1 MYNNFDFK
9 EMEKASREQLA
20 KIYSDSLRSQEYLN
34 EELVNETY
42 KKVRKILEC
51 PEMEKC
57 HPYLYSLD
65 MDDFNDEDVEKI
77 NKIYDLGV
85 NRGMIQKDGD
95 EEDDAEA
102 TDDVKKCDY
111 DDTSLCGGPEDS
123 ITSQPMNPQP
133 MQRRPIYTVMYSAQ
147 KDGYGT
153 MGQFYSMAQSIEG
166 AKEDCV
172 NQMTANGYDDIM
184 IMAVDQNFQGVED
197 DITDNV
203 DHSLDNVSPNG
214 VEPDAETIKEDDSEE
229 YLKQETG
236 DESSDSDS
244 KGTTEGNGEGTAEG
258 DAEEKQE
265 TSENDDE
272 SEDKNAEGDEESVE
286 ETPAEDNSGEEET
299 EDGENQGSED
309 GEEEEEEKERDAD
322 NSEETEDGESEN
334 TEETKDEET
343 TEDEEEPKEE
353 KLTAEE
359 KTAMATIYTKTFK
372 EVLKK
377 TGLEKSVDD
386 MTLEERTDFYQK
398 LSEKWDKNDPSDFMT
413 DKDQEKLNKLVVK
426 SEGK

>member
-85 NRGMIQKDGD
+85 DRGMIQKDGD

-236 DESSDSDS
+236 DESSDSE
-244 KGTTEGNGEGTAEG
+244 GTTEGNDEG

-286 ETPAEDNSGEEET
+286 ETPAEDNSGVEET

-309 GEEEEEEKERDAD
+309 SEEEEEEKERDAD

-334 TEETKDEET
+334 TEETEDEET

>member
-65 MDDFNDEDVEKI
+65 MDNFNDEDVEKI

-85 NRGMIQKDGD
+85 DRGMIQKDSD

-133 MQRRPIYTVMYSAQ
+133 MHRRPIYTVMYSAQ

-236 DESSDSDS
+236 DESSDSE
-244 KGTTEGNGEGTAEG
+244 GTTEGNDEG
-258 DAEEKQE
+258 DTEEKQE

-272 SEDKNAEGDEESVE
+272 SEDENAEGDEK
-286 ETPAEDNSGEEET
+286 TPAEDNSGEEET

-309 GEEEEEEKERDAD
+309 GDEEEEEKERDAD

-334 TEETKDEET
+334 TEETKDKET